1 MIKIYIDDFCNDL
14 NYKEVILY
22 IGQVE
27 TSKLKQR
34 LIDDCVNHMHRFDKI
49 INDGVD
55 SNFMYIENCDLQDLT
70 YKVQHYIAEGYSIL
84 TLHEDRHGA
93 YYVEID
99 I

>member
-22 IGQVE
+22 IGSVE
-27 TSKLKQR
+27 TGKLKQR
-34 LIDDCVNHMHRFDKI
+34 LIDDCVNHVHVFDKI
-49 INDGVD
+49 INNSID
-55 SNFMYIENCDLQDLT
+55 SNFMYIENCDLHDLT
-70 YKVQHYIAEGYSIL
+70 HDVRRYIANGYAVL
-84 TLHEDRHGA
+84 TLYEDRHGA